1 MNSKKTKLQA
11 FSRLLKIMDEL
22 REQCPWDSVQTKESL
37 RTLTIEEVYEL
48 SEAVQNNDWENIK
61 KELGDVLLHI
71 IFYAKIGS
79 EEKKFDVADVINGI
93 CDKLI
98 YRHPH
103 IYSDMKVENKQDVS
117 ENWEQLKLK
126 EKNGNK
132 SVLSGIPTGI
142 PSIIKAYRLQDK
154 ARGVGFD
161 WEKREQVWEKVEEE
175 LNELKIELLHQ
186 DKEKS
191 EEELGDFLFSLINAA
206 RLYDLNPD
214 DALEKTNKKFIQR
227 FNYLEEKTLKKGKSL
242 HEISLRE
249 MDILWNEAKEVAR
262 KTN

>member
-1 MNSKKTKLQA
+1 M
-11 FSRLLKIMDEL
+11 
-22 REQCPWDSVQTKESL
+22 QTKESL